1 MNNEASTVINSDF
14 PVIEIDNDITFVSDL
29 PESITSQFDN
39 CYIDKTLTGCG
50 FTTWILQ
57 NPESYIVAV
66 PFKGLIDCKVEQ
78 ANNDKTGF
86 YPYKVF
92 PFCSGSIIE
101 TKKELKWYTTQNK
114 DRVLKIMVT
123 YDSVPMLIE
132 YLTEIGIDVTKI
144 KLLVDECHK
153 VLDFAGLF
161 KPIVINKLEQ
171 SYDCFKSVIAV
182 TATPSRIDC
191 IPKGFDNF
199 KRIKLEWHNKLS
211 VACEH
216 MYIDMNQVKETLCAI
231 ALKHIRNEVSGN
243 AYIFINSVSTAS
255 TVIKT
260 LLNLKN
266 INRSDFNVICGEG
279 NEKTLKPLKLDK
291 SYNIYDKFAKIN
303 FVTSTAFEGQDFMD
317 SEGKTYIVSTGHKQY
332 NRIDISTQ
340 LPQIIGRLRCSRYK
354 NQFTFIWSYAFTEGE
369 TNLLKYEEALLQEET
384 DNIEMIDEL
393 NEKLSNKT
401 KAMTTHRMIEDGWWF
416 SDIDELGNVTF
427 TVNMNMS
434 KSLINAFVGTQL
446 QYFAHWN
453 MNEHNI
459 DKVFDDTHDHV
470 KYTLNDILSGKVES
484 NYNIP
489 ILSAADKLK
498 LNRKADFGKLTKEYA
513 TYKLTMLQNPTG
525 SPAWLQAKEVCDE
538 IEQDPTLID
547 IVDYVKTFGINGVL
561 NSTRPSVTLSKNRI
575 KKSLA
580 KHDNKVKSNVSEIL
594 KKEFSAGDIIKT
606 SEMKHV
612 LTSIFEKHG
621 ITGISPKRSLL
632 AEVFEVKNS
641 TKKEGDKN
649 VNILK
654 LQQKQ

>member
-1 MNNEASTVINSDF
+1 MSNFDKNQFYPIN
-14 PVIEIDNDITFVSDL
+14 IGKEYTFVSDL

-50 FTTWILQ
+50 FTTWALQ
-57 NPESYIVAV
+57 NNESYIVAV

-78 ANNDKTGF
+78 ANNDTTGF
-86 YPYKVF
+86 YPHKVF

-101 TKKELKWYTTQNK
+101 SKKDIKWYHTTQNK

-123 YDSVPMLIE
+123 YDSVPLLIE

-161 KPIVINKLEQ
+161 KPVVINNLEQ

-199 KRIKLEWHNKLS
+199 KRIKLDWDNKLS

-216 MYIDMNQVKETLCAI
+216 VNINMNQVKEALCAI
-231 ALKHIRNEVSGN
+231 ALKHIRNEAPGN
-243 AYIFINSVSTAS
+243 AYIFINSLSTAA
-255 TVIKT
+255 TIIKT
-260 LLNLKN
+260 LLNMN
-266 INRSDFNVICGEG
+266 CVSVSRSDFNVICGEG
-279 NEKTLKPLKLDK
+279 NEKLLRPLKLDN
-291 SYNIYDKFAKIN
+291 SYNIHDKFAKIN
-303 FVTSTAFEGQDFMD
+303 FITSTAFEGQDFMD
-317 SEGKTYIVSTGHKQY
+317 PDGVTYIVSTGHKQY

-340 LPQIIGRLRCSRYK
+340 LPQIIGRLRCSKYK
-354 NQFTFIWSYAFTEGE
+354 NKFTFIWSYAFTEGE
-369 TNLLKYEEALLQEET
+369 TNLIKYEDAVMQEES

-393 NEKLSNKT
+393 NENLSNKT
-401 KAMTTHRMIEDGWWF
+401 KAMTNHRMIADGWWF

-434 KSLINAFVGTQL
+434 KSLINAFIGTQL

-459 DKVFDDTHDHV
+459 DRIFNDTHGHV
-470 KYTLNDILSGKVES
+470 KYTLNDVLSGSVKS
-484 NYNIP
+484 NYNVP
-489 ILSAADKLK
+489 SLSASDKLK

-513 TYKLTMLQNPTG
+513 FRKLKMLQNPTG
-525 SPAWLQAKEVCDE
+525 SDIWLMAKEVCDS

-547 IVDYVKTFGINGVL
+547 IVDYVKTFGIDGVL
-561 NSTRPSVTLSKNRI
+561 NSTRPNITLSKHRI

-580 KHDNKVKSNVSEIL
+580 KYHDNKVKSNITEIL
-594 KKEFSAGDIIKT
+594 KKEFSAGDVIKA
-606 SEMKHV
+606 SDLKQI
-612 LTSIFEKHG
+612 LLDIFDKHG

-641 TKKEGDKN
+641 TISENG
-649 VNILK
+649 IRSAAIK
-654 LQQKQ
+654 LQQRH

>member
-1 MNNEASTVINSDF
+1 MTFDKNQFYPIT
-14 PVIEIDNDITFVSDL
+14 IDKEYNFVSEL

-50 FTTWILQ
+50 FTTWVLQ
-57 NPESYIVAV
+57 NDESYIVAV
-66 PFKGLIDCKVEQ
+66 PFKGLIDCKVEH

-86 YPYKVF
+86 YPHKVF

-101 TKKELKWYTTQNK
+101 SKKDIKWYTTQNK

-123 YDSVPMLIE
+123 YDSVPLLIE
-132 YLTEIGIDVTKI
+132 YLTEIGIDVSKI

-161 KPIVINKLEQ
+161 KPLVINKLEQ
-171 SYDCFKSVIAV
+171 SYKHFKSVTAV

-191 IPKGFDNF
+191 IPKGFDDF

-243 AYIFINSVSTAS
+243 AYIFINSVSTAA

-260 LLNLKN
+260 LLNIKCV
-266 INRSDFNVICGEG
+266 NRSDFNVICGEG

-291 SYNIYDKFAKIN
+291 GYNIFDNFAKVN
-303 FVTSTAFEGQDFMD
+303 FITSTAFEGQDFMD
-317 SEGKTYIVSTGHKQY
+317 PEGKTYIVSTGRKQF

-354 NQFTFIWSYAFTEGE
+354 NQFTFIWSYSFTEGE
-369 TNLLKYEEALLQEET
+369 TNLVKYEEVVLQEES

-434 KSLINAFVGTQL
+434 KSLINAFIGTQL

-453 MNEHNI
+453 PNEHNI
-459 DKVFDDTHDHV
+459 DKVFDDTHKHV

-489 ILSAADKLK
+489 TLSAADKLK

-525 SPAWLQAKEVCDE
+525 SPAWLKAKEVCDE
-538 IEQDPTLID
+538 IEQDPALID
-547 IVDYVKTFGINGVL
+547 IVEYVKAFGINGVL

-575 KKSLA
+575 KKSLE
-580 KHDNKVKSNVSEIL
+580 KHDNKVKSNIVEIL
-594 KKEFSAGDIIKT
+594 KNEFSVGDVIKSGDIKQILQD
-606 SEMKHV
+606 V
-612 LTSIFEKHG
+612 FDKHG

-632 AEVFEVKNS
+632 TEVFDVKSS
-641 TKKEGDKN
+641 TITENGKH
-649 VNILK
+649 VSVIK
-654 LQQKQ
+654 LQEKQ